1 MLAVRHTGERALQP
15 AGLLTRRSERAS
27 LPGLVGIKGRP
38 RLNRNIDADVIVAEV
53 GAAIIL

>member
-1 MLAVRHTGERALQP
+1 MRHTGERALQP
-15 AGLLTRRSERAS
+15 AGLLTRRSERASS

>member
-1 MLAVRHTGERALQP
+1 MRHTGERAP
-15 AGLLTRRSERAS
+15 ASGPAHSPDERAS